1 MGTITLN
8 HYSDANGDES
18 SDEDAAG
25 GEYEY
30 YDEGLD
36 TCRWLQVV
44 YFAGCRS
51 SGLGPCRWLQ
61 IDGRQLL
68 QAAAFAKKRCGDQST
83 ALTAQ
88 SLSTVPAK
96 ANAQSRPSV
105 SATAFCVRL
114 QRGGKFT
121 QARCKSLSQD
131 SGGPTNPTE
140 SRARDQ

>member
-1 MGTITLN
+1 MVAATCSTPEDGDD
-8 HYSDANGDES
+8 YSDANGDES
-18 SDEDAAG
+18 GDEDAAG

-68 QAAAFAKKRCGDQST
+68 QAAAFAKKRCGDGELQKPEPKRKQLDADGRSSSIAEEGGEGHPRDT
-83 ALTAQ
+83 
-88 SLSTVPAK
+88 PIH
-96 ANAQSRPSV
+96 RHFG
-105 SATAFCVRL
+105 AT
-114 QRGGKFT
+114 
-121 QARCKSLSQD
+121 
-131 SGGPTNPTE
+131 
-140 SRARDQ
+140 